1 MTNSKQT
8 GFGAAAGVCFA
19 LILLFRILALID
31 VFKVIKYIGSYYDPG
46 WKFWVAMLM
55 DIGVAVC
62 MLGATYFLF
71 TANIRG
77 YGNMAIAVGTALAI
91 EYGSLLIWTLSAA
104 GRYAGSLVFNWR
116 MILIYGSMALF
127 CFSFIHSG
135 RTAKRLD
142 DGERVWN
149 KWLTATLSYVSG
161 LLCIWI
167 ATLGTDAS
175 LSDLLASD
183 TQPWKTYVL
192 LFLNILA
199 LLMVGLH
206 LKERDAMNQNS
217 GRRVEP
223 PVHGVPAYNSTP
235 YAPFTNPVQ
244 GQIPYQNSAP
254 QGGYTPP
261 IQPYQGQSQP
271 LNQSFMGVYAGMQQ
285 GNYTGAQQQGSYAG
299 QYGGAQQGYSG
310 AQQGGYAGQYGGTQQ
325 DGYAGQYG
333 GTQQG
338 SYAGQYSGA
347 QQTDHGQSD
356 SDPYQGYFRP
366 TDSDL

>member
-8 GFGAAAGVCFA
+8 GYGAAAGVCFA

-217 GRRVEP
+217 GRREEP

-325 DGYAGQYG
+325 
-333 GTQQG
+333 G

-356 SDPYQGYFRP
+356 SDPYQGYFHP